1 MKKITTLVILLIVF
15 ASSQAFSQAMNPPKI
30 TVNVFGGY
38 GIPTGNFKQ
47 ELPTTER
54 ADADYFPYYTKQL
67 INFGADGKLAFGPTG
82 NWRVTLGV
90 TYNMF
95 SNDGTTLLRPAQG
108 QAGVNVNFKP
118 KVNILSIGLG
128 GEYAF
133 APTQKVNPFVGLGL
147 SGNFFGGKFEFGQ
160 SVYVKG
166 AQRTGPMDMK
176 SETRIGVVFDGG
188 VDFTLSPQ
196 VGIIVGLKYHF
207 INPIGKGADDESEI
221 GANEIDLG
229 DQEHLDGTNYFPSRT
244 VSSFNG
250 YAGLSFYFGR
260 KK

>member
-1 MKKITTLVILLIVF
+1 MKKITTLFILIVLF
-15 ASSQAFSQAMNPPKI
+15 AASQSFAQMLPVPKV
-30 TVNVFGGY
+30 TVHVFGGY
-38 GIPTGNFKQ
+38 GMPTGNFKQ

-67 INFGADGKLAFGPTG
+67 INFGADGKLALGTRG
-82 NWRVTLGV
+82 NFRVTLGA

-95 SNDGTTLLRPAQG
+95 SNDGTTLLRPGQG
-108 QAGVNVNFKP
+108 QAGVSVNFKP
-118 KVNILSIGLG
+118 KVNIMSIALG
-128 GEYAF
+128 GEWAF
-133 APTQKVNPFVGLGL
+133 APTQKVNPYVGLGVA
-147 SGNFFGGKFEFGQ
+147 GNFFSGKFEFGQ

-176 SETRIGVVFDGG
+176 SETRIGIILDAGADFRLSRTVGAVLG
-188 VDFTLSPQ
+188 V
-196 VGIIVGLKYHF
+196 KYHF

-244 VSSFNG
+244 VSSVNV
-250 YAGLSFYFGR
+250 YAGVSFYFGLM
-260 KK
+260 K